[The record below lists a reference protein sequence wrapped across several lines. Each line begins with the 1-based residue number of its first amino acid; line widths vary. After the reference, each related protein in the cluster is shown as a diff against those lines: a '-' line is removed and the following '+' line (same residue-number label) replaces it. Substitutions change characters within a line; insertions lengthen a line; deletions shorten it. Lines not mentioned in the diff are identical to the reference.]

1 MKGLKHYFVLM
12 LKGIGMGAANVI
24 PGVSGGTVALIT
36 GIFEELIEAI
46 KSFNL
51 EAIRLIF
58 KGKFKEFAKHV
69 NLNFLIAV
77 FLGVAISILSLAKIL
92 DYLFTNYPVYIWAYF
107 FGLILASIYFV
118 GRTVEKWNLS
128 VIVTFLFGTVIAL
141 SISVL
146 NPATENDGFLYLIVC
161 GAVGVCSMILPGLS
175 GSFVLILLGNYQLVF
190 IDAVNNLDLKIL
202 FPVVIGAGVGLIVF
216 SHMLSWIYKKYRNQT
231 ISALTGFILGSLA
244 ILWPWKKSFDS
255 TGELIQ
261 TNEFGAFI
269 ESNGQIIKDIKVY
282 SYDQVLPET
291 FNNVVLIAS
300 ALVVLGFVS
309 IWLMEKFAGNNK

>member
-1 MKGLKHYFVLM
+1 MKGLRHYFILV

-36 GIFEELIEAI
+36 GIFEELIDSI

-51 EAIRLIF
+51 VAIRLIF
-58 KGKFKEFAKHV
+58 KGKFKDFVKHV
-69 NLNFLIAV
+69 NLNFLVAV
-77 FLGVAISILSLAKIL
+77 FFGVGISVLSLAKIL

-118 GRTVEKWNLS
+118 GRTVERWNFPV
-128 VIVTFLFGTVIAL
+128 VITFIVGTVIAL

-146 NPATENDGFLYLIVC
+146 NPATENDGFMYLILC

-190 IDAVNNLDLKIL
+190 IDAINNLDLKIL
-202 FPVVIGAGVGLIVF
+202 IPVIIGAGVGLVVF
-216 SHMLSWIYKKYRNQT
+216 SHALSWIYKKFRNQT

-244 ILWPWKKSFDS
+244 ILWPWKNAFDS
-255 TGELIQ
+255 NGELIQ

-269 ESNGQIIKDIKVY
+269 NSNGQIIKDIKVF
-282 SYDQVLPET
+282 SYNQVLPEQI
-291 FNNVVLIAS
+291 NNVEMIAV